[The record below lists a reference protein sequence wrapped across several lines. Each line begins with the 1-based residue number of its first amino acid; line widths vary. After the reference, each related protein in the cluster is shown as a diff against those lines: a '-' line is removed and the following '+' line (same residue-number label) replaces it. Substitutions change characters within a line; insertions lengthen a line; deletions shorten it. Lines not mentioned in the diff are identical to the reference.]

1 MPRDVSFADV
11 LGLRPLPL
19 AIAQMRMTFAGDAF
33 VPSSRFDRTSLR
45 MLRPRLAFET
55 WTGRV
60 RADRLVPI
68 FNLVNRTPTPV
79 EEGWSVRK
87 TQVRDFRGRGLSYD
101 SHNGTDFCVPP
112 GTVVV
117 AAAPG
122 RVLAVRRE
130 FHRGGLKVYVDH
142 GDGLVTTYNHLS
154 RALVAV
160 GEDVAR
166 AQPIALSG
174 ASGIDSTLLFPWVAP
189 HVHFNVWLDGAA
201 VDPFAAPGEV
211 ALWRGGNRPV
221 PSTGPAAEDGAP
233 TIPYEPAAIEAVL
246 AVCRD
251 PRFVANARAI
261 SDVNERALHV
271 LVETVTYPTRF
282 SAPEAG
288 RLLYAEA
295 RGTAPSEPRA
305 RSPRLD
311 LPFDAKT
318 FAGIWFPD
326 EPR

>member
-19 AIAQMRMTFAGDAF
+19 AISQMRMTFAGDAF
-33 VPSSRFDRTSLR
+33 VPSSRFDTTSLR
-45 MLRPRLAFET
+45 MLRPRLAFDM

-87 TQVRDFRGRGLSYD
+87 TQVRDFRGRDLSYD

-112 GTVVV
+112 GTVTV

-142 GDGLVTTYNHLS
+142 GDGLVTTSNHLS

-160 GEDVAR
+160 GDVVAR
-166 AQPIALSG
+166 GQPIALSG
-174 ASGIDSTLLFPWVAP
+174 ASGIDSTLMFPWVAP

-201 VDPFAAPGEV
+201 VDPFAAPGETS
-211 ALWRGGNRPV
+211 LWLGGNAPA
-221 PSTGPAAEDGAP
+221 PSTGPSSEDGAP
-233 TIPYEPAAIEAVL
+233 VASHDAAAIDAVL
-246 AVCRD
+246 ATCRD
-251 PRFVANARAI
+251 PRFIASARAI
-261 SDVNERALHV
+261 DDVDQRAMHV

-282 SAPEAG
+282 SVPEAG
-288 RLLYAEA
+288 RLLYAA
-295 RGTAPSEPRA
+295 TRSGTASSEQA
-305 RSPRLD
+305 RRPRLD
-311 LPFDAKT
+311 LPFQAEE
-318 FAGIWFPD
+318 FSGIWFPD
-326 EPR
+326 DAS

>member
-33 VPSSRFDRTSLR
+33 VPSSRFDTTSLR

-87 TQVRDFRGRGLSYD
+87 TQVRDFRGRDLTYD

-112 GTVVV
+112 GTIVV

-160 GEDVAR
+160 GDEVTR

-174 ASGIDSTLLFPWVAP
+174 ASGIDSTLMFPWVAP

-201 VDPFAAPGEV
+201 VDPFAAPGETS
-211 ALWRGGNRPV
+211 LWRGGNGPLPSSGPDERDRGRPE
-221 PSTGPAAEDGAP
+221 SHDA
-233 TIPYEPAAIEAVL
+233 AAIDAVL

-251 PRFVANARAI
+251 PRFVESARQVC
-261 SDVNERALHV
+261 DTDERAMHV

-282 SAPEAG
+282 SVPEAG
-288 RLLYAEA
+288 RLLYAES
-295 RGTAPSEPRA
+295 GEPSASGAHVR
-305 RSPRLD
+305 RPRLD
-311 LPFDAKT
+311 LPFQAQS
-318 FAGIWFPD
+318 FSGISFPD
-326 EPR
+326 DPR